1 MRHRPPNRRPPRA
14 VPTWTA
20 LASVVLLA
28 AMLLAACGGEDEQ
41 APLEAGASMRLEV
54 LVFNVEYGGGADTDE
69 AVKRVDADVVGVLE
83 SYNRLPEIA
92 EATGYPYYNTSLQ
105 ILSKYPIL
113 EPSGG
118 DGQYAFIEVQP
129 GFAVVLCN
137 IHLDYVKYGPKL
149 LRNGVPVDEVIASED
164 EVRTSALAGQLEVL
178 PALAGQG
185 YPVFLTGDF
194 NQPSSLDYTE
204 DTAEIHPDVEVPVA
218 WPVSEALFE
227 VGFRDTYREIHP
239 DPVKVPGITHE
250 GAGDRI
256 DFIYA
261 SGPAETLESELIG
274 EKGGPDVTIGVDPWT
289 SDHRA
294 VVSTFDITPLSLPTT
309 VAVDAR
315 LLDVGDPVT
324 ATYNAPG
331 SGGGEVAIVPA
342 GGEPGSAVQAQE
354 APGEKGELTFDTS
367 DLDPGGHDV
376 VLTSD
381 GDEVARVGIW
391 VRAPDAEVQVTTDEE
406 AYAVGDPIVVSW
418 TGGPAN
424 RWDWIGVYEA
434 KAADPK
440 IDYYLIWAYTGQH
453 ASGTVPPSVV
463 GSVTMGE
470 STQGRPWPLP
480 PGDYVVHYL
489 LTDRYRSAASAS
501 FTITG

>member
-1 MRHRPPNRRPPRA
+1 MKPRRTHLSSA
-14 VPTWTA
+14 A
-20 LASVVLLA
+20 LVSALLIA
-28 AMLLAACGGEDEQ
+28 ATLLSACGGEDGTEPL
-41 APLEAGASMRLEV
+41 APGEPMRLEV
-54 LVFNVEYGGGADTDE
+54 LVFNVEYAGGEDTD
-69 AVKRVDADVVGVLE
+69 AAIRKVDADVVGVLE

-105 ILSKYPIL
+105 ILSKFPIL

-129 GFAVVLCN
+129 GFGVVLCN
-137 IHLDYVKYGPKL
+137 IHLDYVKYGPKM
-149 LRNGVPVDEVIASED
+149 LRNGVPLDDVMASED
-164 EVRTSALAGQLEVL
+164 EVRTSALGGQLDVL
-178 PALAGQG
+178 PPLAELG

-194 NQPSSLDYTE
+194 NQPSSLDYTAE
-204 DTAEIHPDVEVPVA
+204 TAELHPDIDVPVEWSA
-218 WPVSEALFE
+218 SEALFAA
-227 VGFRDTYREIHP
+227 GFRDSYREIHP

-256 DFIYA
+256 DYVYVA
-261 SGPAETLESELIG
+261 GPAETLESELIG

-294 VVSTFDITPLSLPTT
+294 VVSTFDLTPLSLPTM
-309 VAVDAR
+309 VAVGNR
-315 LLDVGDPVT
+315 LLDVGDDVEVT
-324 ATYNAPG
+324 YHAPG
-331 SGGGEVAIVPA
+331 SDEGAVAIVAA
-342 GGEPGSAVQAQE
+342 GGEPGSA
-354 APGEKGELTFDTS
+354 GETQSASGARGQVTLDTS
-367 DLDPGGHDV
+367 EMDPGGYDV
-376 VLTSD
+376 VLTGSD
-381 GDEVARVGIW
+381 GEVARVGIW
-391 VRAPDAEVQVTTDEE
+391 LRDPGAEVRVTTDAEE
-406 AYAVGDPIVVSW
+406 YAEGDPIVVSW

-440 IDYYLIWAYTGQH
+440 VDYYLIWAYTGQH
-453 ASGTVPPSVV
+453 ASGTVPPSVE

-470 STQGRPWPLP
+470 TTQGRPWPLP

-501 FTITG
+501 FTVTG